1 MSKEWCILDCW
12 DRDRSVGPSRG
23 CSTAPCTG
31 TCTSN
36 IQYICP
42 TLQSTTLSSI
52 LDEREITFQGLDVWR
67 GQSCQAPVCTRG
79 ARGRWR
85 WGGSSGSSQTPA
97 HERQLGLGA
106 YFVPSFLSLESLWT
120 LKKTCCTTKHLL
132 QSNLTSSSES
142 SPISFQAS
150 NHLQDGTYCLLT
162 WCYNVTVLYAV
173 VRINW

>member
-1 MSKEWCILDCW
+1 MD
-12 DRDRSVGPSRG
+12 PSRG

-36 IQYICP
+36 IQYMSN
-42 TLQSTTLSSI
+42 STVHNIVI
-52 LDEREITFQGLDVWR
+52 LDEKEITFQGLDVWR

-85 WGGSSGSSQTPA
+85 WGGSSGSGQTPA
-97 HERQLGLGA
+97 NERQSSLRALFPFFQE
-106 YFVPSFLSLESLWT
+106 FV
-120 LKKTCCTTKHLL
+120 KKTCCPTKHLL

-162 WCYNVTVLYAV
+162 
-173 VRINW
+173 

>member
-1 MSKEWCILDCW
+1 MSKEWCPLDCW

-42 TLQSTTLSSI
+42 TPQSTTASSSMTK
-52 LDEREITFQGLDVWR
+52 EITFQGLDVWR

-85 WGGSSGSSQTPA
+85 WGGSSGSGQTPA
-97 HERQLGLGA
+97 NKRQSRLGA
-106 YFVPSFLSLESLWT
+106 QFLFSREFVNIEKDLLQHKFLP
-120 LKKTCCTTKHLL
+120 

-162 WCYNVTVLYAV
+162 WCYNVTVLHAV